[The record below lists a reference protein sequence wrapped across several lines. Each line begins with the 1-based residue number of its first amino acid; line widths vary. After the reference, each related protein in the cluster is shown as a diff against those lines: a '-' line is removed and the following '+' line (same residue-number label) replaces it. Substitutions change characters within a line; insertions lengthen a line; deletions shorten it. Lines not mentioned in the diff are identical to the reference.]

1 MSFCFWTLFK
11 FAKLIVPYPKQNVS
25 ALLMSPEKENKRPIK
40 ASNSYMVRP
49 AGIEPARLAPEA
61 SALSS
66 ELRALP
72 EHYIIPDSDGQNIRY
87 PASLSRLSG

>member
-1 MSFCFWTLFK
+1 MRGHVACICPQIKNTRLRRFRI
-11 FAKLIVPYPKQNVS
+11 LIC
-25 ALLMSPEKENKRPIK
+25 
-40 ASNSYMVRP
+40 MVRP